1 MRSIAPSPSP
11 DLTLRYLNSAAFIAV
26 PIITASG
33 AEARPGNLGR
43 YALRAPGQWNLDFSL
58 AKNFAIT
65 ERVRFQ
71 LRGDAFNSF
80 NHTNLSGLVGD
91 ISKSN
96 FGFLTSAT
104 ARSLQLGAKVVF

>member
-1 MRSIAPSPSP
+1 MTNRVARPIRVSSFGFPSACGFLHPGFH
-11 DLTLRYLNSAAFIAV
+11 R
-26 PIITASG
+26 
-33 AEARPGNLGR
+33 RPGNLGR
-43 YALRAPGQWNLDFSL
+43 YAVRAPGQWTLDFSL

-65 ERVRFQ
+65 ERTRFQ

-80 NHTNLSGLVGD
+80 NHTNLGGLVTD

-104 ARSLQLGAKVVF
+104 PRTVQLGAKFLF